1 MPTRSLTSRQPLQLL
16 GLLGAQAETSR
27 PKIVAKLA
35 GVMETGDALTPQ
47 LQEFTLLIMEKCAD
61 VGDKYTSSKHG
72 RTAGDEIRALFG
84 VY

>member
-1 MPTRSLTSRQPLQLL
+1 MPLPPDFKPSDFSIGSISDRQLVNL
-16 GLLGAQAETSR
+16 
-27 PKIVAKLA
+27 AKLA
-35 GVMETGDALTPQ
+35 GAMDAGDAPTPQ
-47 LQEFTLLIMEKCAD
+47 LQEFALLIMEKCAD

>member
-1 MPTRSLTSRQPLQLL
+1 
-16 GLLGAQAETSR
+16 
-27 PKIVAKLA
+27 
-35 GVMETGDALTPQ
+35 METGNALTPQ

-61 VGDKYTSSKHG
+61 VGDKYTSAKHG

>member
-1 MPTRSLTSRQPLQLL
+1 MSLPPDFKSSDFFIGSISDTQLVNL
-16 GLLGAQAETSR
+16 
-27 PKIVAKLA
+27 AKLA
-35 GVMETGDALTPQ
+35 GVMETGDALTPE

>member
-1 MPTRSLTSRQPLQLL
+1 MPLPPDFKPSDFSIGSISDRQLVNL
-16 GLLGAQAETSR
+16 
-27 PKIVAKLA
+27 AKLA
-35 GVMETGDALTPQ
+35 GAMDAGDALTPQ
-47 LQEFTLLIMEKCAD
+47 LQEFALLIMEKCAD

>member
-1 MPTRSLTSRQPLQLL
+1 MPKRR
-16 GLLGAQAETSR
+16 AWA
-27 PKIVAKLA
+27 
-35 GVMETGDALTPQ
+35 METGNALTPQ

-61 VGDKYTSSKHG
+61 VGDKYTSAKHG